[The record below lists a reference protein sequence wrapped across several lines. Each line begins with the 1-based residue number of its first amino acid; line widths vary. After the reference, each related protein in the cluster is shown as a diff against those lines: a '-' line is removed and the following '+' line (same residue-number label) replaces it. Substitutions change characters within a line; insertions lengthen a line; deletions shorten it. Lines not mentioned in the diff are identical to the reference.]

1 MKHLGVLLMLLLAGC
16 ASSLSTMDWK
26 PADAAQTTPPPTASD
41 ATTAAKPKIKQWF
54 TTETP
59 ETLPK
64 EKLDKMN
71 LGGPGG
77 FGGY

>member
-1 MKHLGVLLMLLLAGC
+1 MKPLGVLLMLLLAGC
-16 ASSLSTMDWK
+16 GSSLSTADWK
-26 PADAAQTTPPPTASD
+26 PAGAAQTTPSPAASD
-41 ATTAAKPKIKQWF
+41 GTTAAKPKIKQWF
-54 TTETP
+54 TADTP